1 MRATLPIL
9 ILALLF
15 VPALAQK
22 GKDKPAPE
30 NAKVSQLKQQIALE
44 LGAFADW
51 CLKNRF
57 GATAKAVADEA
68 CKLDAANKKAS
79 DVAAK
84 AGGEDSQ
91 EADDVKAFEKK
102 RESAGNK
109 VGPLYCEL
117 FLQGPAKARAEFDP
131 YIEAAFRWDADN
143 SDKWVEANYKKT
155 FGEKNYAMVMAMLAA
170 ALPHQ
175 KDDSKLAKGYPERAK
190 VLRECEAR
198 LAVDSPLLRK
208 ARNHTMQYYLSLPN
222 GWSAD
227 KKWPVLVA
235 VEGAGCNFRGMNGGY
250 GGKGNTSYIVVT
262 PCSFSNTN
270 SLEGQEGKYPYAREV
285 LEEWN
290 GKRMDFDEPGLLA
303 ALDDV
308 RADFNGEEKFYITG
322 FSGGGNITWH
332 FIFTHP
338 EKLAA
343 AAPAS
348 ANFSGLRAEASQ
360 SQAKET
366 LPIKVLQGED
376 DEYRKPDSIS
386 PLDRQWEF
394 AKSMLEQ
401 HGYKNWTYEL
411 VPKTGHSPCN
421 KQVLEFFN
429 GLREKNA
436 PAPKGDKPKPSGK

>member
-1 MRATLPIL
+1 MERQTL
-9 ILALLF
+9 
-15 VPALAQK
+15 
-22 GKDKPAPE
+22 
-30 NAKVSQLKQQIALE
+30 
-44 LGAFADW
+44 
-51 CLKNRF
+51 
-57 GATAKAVADEA
+57 
-68 CKLDAANKKAS
+68 
-79 DVAAK
+79 
-84 AGGEDSQ
+84 
-91 EADDVKAFEKK
+91 
-102 RESAGNK
+102 
-109 VGPLYCEL
+109 
-117 FLQGPAKARAEFDP
+117 
-131 YIEAAFRWDADN
+131 
-143 SDKWVEANYKKT
+143 
-155 FGEKNYAMVMAMLAA
+155 
-170 ALPHQ
+170 
-175 KDDSKLAKGYPERAK
+175 
-190 VLRECEAR
+190 
-198 LAVDSPLLRK
+198 
-208 ARNHTMQYYLSLPN
+208 
-222 GWSAD
+222 
-227 KKWPVLVA
+227 
-235 VEGAGCNFRGMNGGY
+235 
-250 GGKGNTSYIVVT
+250 
-262 PCSFSNTN
+262 
-270 SLEGQEGKYPYAREV
+270 
-285 LEEWN
+285 
-290 GKRMDFDEPGLLA
+290 DFDEPGLLA

-360 SQAKET
+360 SPAKET